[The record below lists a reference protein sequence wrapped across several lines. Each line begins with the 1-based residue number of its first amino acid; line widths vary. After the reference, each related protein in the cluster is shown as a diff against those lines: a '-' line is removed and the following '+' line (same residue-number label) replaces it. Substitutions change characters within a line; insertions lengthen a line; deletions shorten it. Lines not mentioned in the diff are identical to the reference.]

1 MRAIWKGAIS
11 FGLVTIPIK
20 VYPAIKKE
28 KISFTSLCPHCKQP
42 IKHKRWCPHCNKEV
56 GYEELLKGYKIAKDK
71 YVILTKKD
79 LEGIK
84 LKTTKCIEIYEFVD
98 LNQIDPIYFETAYYI
113 VPDELGIKAYSL
125 FAEALRLS
133 NKAAI
138 GKVVMRN
145 KEYVVLLRAYKK
157 GIAMHILHY
166 LGEVRNIE
174 ELEEIKGLV
183 TLTEQE
189 INLALA
195 LIEKMSSKELD
206 LSRYK
211 DRYTEMLKELI
222 QAKIKG
228 EELVKEEEKE
238 EAKAA
243 DLMDALKQS
252 IQIIEKKKT

>member
-1 MRAIWKGAIS
+1 MARAIWKGAIS

-56 GYEELLKGYKIAKDK
+56 NYAELLKGYKIAKDK
-71 YVILTKKD
+71 YIILTKEE
-79 LEGIK
+79 LERIK

-113 VPDELGIKAYSL
+113 VPDELGAKAYSL

-145 KEYVVLLRAYKK
+145 KEYLVLLRAYKK
-157 GIAMHILHY
+157 GIVMHILHY

-174 ELEEIKGLV
+174 EVKEVLDSKENLKRILLDNFSPEEMTSALELINNQFE
-183 TLTEQE
+183 TEASGG
-189 INLALA
+189 INLYSIRKYAETGVNYISIGALTHSP
-195 LIEKMSSKELD
+195 KSLD
-206 LSRYK
+206 LS
-211 DRYTEMLKELI
+211 LLAI
-222 QAKIKG
+222 N
-228 EELVKEEEKE
+228 
-238 EAKAA
+238 
-243 DLMDALKQS
+243 
-252 IQIIEKKKT
+252 